1 MTNITTLVDLMQAP
15 AKLTQSRVPSGL
27 LLDGNPLQTLSHH
40 YISPCGQFS
49 CGIWECTPGRWT
61 IEYDESEYC
70 EMLSGAAIVRDADGR
85 ERVLRAG
92 DRFVIPPGFRG
103 TWEVVE
109 TCRKIYA
116 SHVPLAGQPCA

>member
-1 MTNITTLVDLMQAP
+1 MSNITHLVDLIGAP

-27 LLDGNPLQTLSHH
+27 LLDGHPMQTLSHH

-70 EMLSGAAIVRDADGR
+70 EMLSGVAIVRDADGR

-109 TCRKIYA
+109 ACRKIYA
-116 SHVPLAGQPCA
+116 SHAPHTGQPRA

>member
-40 YISPCGQFS
+40 YISSCGQFS

-70 EMLSGAAIVRDADGR
+70 EMLSGVAIVRDADGR

-116 SHVPLAGQPCA
+116 SHAPLAGQPCA